1 MEKYEIKGSPKT
13 PTITFDLVQGEMEI
27 SGRSIPENSIDF
39 YRPLLDSIDKYSS
52 IAKPVTTVNIKLE
65 YLNTAS
71 SKCILDVFRKLETIH
86 KAGSAIIVNWYYEDD
101 DDEMLEAGEEY
112 SFSVSVPFKM
122 VAVTKEE

>member
-13 PTITFDLVQGEMEI
+13 PTIIFDLVTGNLEI

-39 YRPLLDSIDKYSS
+39 YRPLIDALDKYST
-52 IAKPVTTVNIKLE
+52 IAKPATNVNIMLE

-86 KAGSAIIVNWYYEDD
+86 KAGSAVIVNWHYEDD

-112 SFSVSVPFKM
+112 SFSVGVPFKM
-122 VAVTKEE
+122 VPVTK